1 MKHPTGEMV
10 EWSITAVLKTAVPR
24 GTGGSNP
31 SLSAKKGILLGF
43 LFFAPFEGSHP
54 LRKVISFRI
63 SASAFSDMP
72 ATVDGLLRNKSQIPL
87 SPQKRNPIR
96 VPLFLLPS
104 RGSHPLRLLK
114 VLVPS
119 QNSSSHGD
127 GHAESYHSLRKAHSS
142 SLIVHSPSP
151 RLRLEAYTLSN
162 RGRSLRI
169 VI

>member
-1 MKHPTGEMV
+1 M
-10 EWSITAVLKTAVPR
+10 L
-24 GTGGSNP
+24 P
-31 SLSAKKGILLGF
+31 SR
-43 LFFAPFEGSHP
+43 GSHP

-63 SASAFSDMP
+63 SASAFSHMP

-104 RGSHPLRLLK
+104 RGSHLLWLVK
-114 VLVPS
+114 VLASS

-169 VI
+169 TDSQSAGWKPVPNISFTHCSQLIACVVLASSQR